1 MAENLKGQ
9 SANNAQGDSWFRGE
23 VKPKHTLPQGESWTL
38 AAQEAALVQRHIDAA
53 ETAAKAATTKGKSAF
68 DAFVNSIQD
77 TGDLPDFD
85 QMKAMYDKQQ
95 HFALIWDALT
105 LFSGA
110 MVTAHLGFEVAVF
123 REQFA
128 PPGKVANLK
137 TLMDFYPVIFLG
149 LFLILGENTGMRKQ
163 IERMVFPAGFR
174 TSVHI
179 HTPLF
184 DKQII
189 SNKFIHLRLK
199 HLLGVAAVLG
209 GGAIGWFMGKRWWK
223 ERLEYIQELEEKPD
237 WTLQKYIK
245 VGEDGYDA
253 FERFVAVEQE
263 HEAKRGNEQVRHEA
277 NAASPT

>member
-1 MAENLKGQ
+1 MDNNLREQ
-9 SANNAQGDSWFRGE
+9 TANNAMPNSIGERHTWFNKGE
-23 VKPKHTLPQGESWTL
+23 KSL
-38 AAQEAALVQRHIDAA
+38 ADQEAALVQMHTVAA
-53 ETAAKAATTKGKSAF
+53 ENAAKAATTKGKSPF

-77 TGDLPDFD
+77 TRAAPNFD
-85 QMKAMYDKQQ
+85 KMKAMYDKQQ
-95 HFALIWDALT
+95 HFAMIWDALT
-105 LFSGA
+105 LFIGA
-110 MVTAHLGFEVAVF
+110 IVTAHLGFEVAVF

-137 TLMDFYPVIFLG
+137 TLMNFYPHIFLG
-149 LFLILGENTGMRKQ
+149 LFLIFEENTGMRKQ

-174 TSVHI
+174 TSLHI

-189 SNKFIHLRLK
+189 SNEFIHLRLK
-199 HLLGVAAVLG
+199 HLLGVAVVLG
-209 GGAIGWFMGKRWWK
+209 GGAIGWILGKRWWK
-223 ERLEYIQELEEKPD
+223 ERLDYIQELEEKPD

-263 HEAKRGNEQVRHEA
+263 HEVKPGNEQVQHEA
-277 NAASPT
+277 NASNP